1 MHTGPKI
8 KNDNLVFGY
17 DTGYGVADNN
27 TEYRFNKGKPTE
39 TFDIG
44 TMVPTDASASFT
56 SGSTY
61 QSNLAGSA
69 WDWSYYPNSNVSSAG
84 GMEWHPNAKGPGFK
98 GAWLMKKRP
107 GGNGESNFS
116 GTAPGAITSSEAY
129 TVSVW
134 VKTTQANCFRIH
146 LNTTKNGSSYWGYA
160 SSRHTGGGE
169 WERLSV
175 TLPAGSGNTSIN
187 TIRFQALGTTVT
199 ADAYCR
205 NYQVEK
211 NTQPTPF
218 LLSGTRSNTAS
229 LIDLK
234 KTNDIDVSNVTF
246 ESDGQPTFDGTDD
259 KIEMPANDWNKVSE
273 VTVEIIVLLKG
284 TPIDGNAYHVAVQKD
299 GGYSGAAVYGIRMS
313 NSNVPFGQFSK
324 NADSSGQAQATVYGT
339 QMTTNKYYHLVYTRK
354 VSQSIFYQNGEQKD
368 EDTSNSHEIFDNT
381 NTVTIGEGDGRQ
393 IYGNIPVVKIY
404 NKVLTPAE
412 IKNNFNAYKNRF
424 DL

>member
-1 MHTGPKI
+1 MGINRGPGVV
-8 KNDNLVFGY
+8 NDGLVFGY
-17 DTGYGVADNN
+17 DTGYPISDNAV
-27 TEYRFNKGKPTE
+27 TYRFNKGEPTE
-39 TFDIG
+39 TFNIG

-205 NYQVEK
+205 DYQVEK
-211 NTQPTPF
+211 NTHATPF
-218 LLSGTRSNTAS
+218 LLSGTRSGTAS

-234 KTNDIDVSNVTF
+234 KTVSLDVSNVSF
-246 ESDGQPTFDGTDD
+246 NSDAQITFDGTDD
-259 KIEMPANDWNKVSE
+259 EIELPNDLGYSANSVSVFAWFKINGNSPAGGYHIICGTSQLEMSIHSSATYLRNGVSGSSGRFVSNDGNQTLNDGKYHYYGFTFDGS
-273 VTVEIIVLLKG
+273 TKRAY
-284 TPIDGNAYHVAVQKD
+284 IDGVQV
-299 GGYSGAAVYGIRMS
+299 GTQSVTGTLTTSFSGRRVGNY
-313 NSNVPFGQFSK
+313 
-324 NADSSGQAQATVYGT
+324 ADS
-339 QMTTNKYYHLVYTRK
+339 YYAH
-354 VSQSIFYQNGEQKD
+354 
-368 EDTSNSHEIFDNT
+368 
-381 NTVTIGEGDGRQ
+381 GD
-393 IYGNIPVVKIY
+393 IPVYKVY
-404 NKVLTPAE
+404 DKVLTAVE
-412 IKNNFNAYKNRF
+412 VQQNYQAYKNRF
-424 DL
+424 NT